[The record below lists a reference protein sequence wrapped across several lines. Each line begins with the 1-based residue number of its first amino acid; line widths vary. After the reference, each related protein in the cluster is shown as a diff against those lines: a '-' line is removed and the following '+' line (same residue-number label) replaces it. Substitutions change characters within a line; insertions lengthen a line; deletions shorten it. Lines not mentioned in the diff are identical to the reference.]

1 MPQTVAHRID
11 KTSPLYNLGQKE
23 LLNSKFEMLVT
34 LEGIVEPTGNSLQI
48 RSSYL
53 PNEILWAHRFE
64 TMVNYSKKRGT
75 YVVDCS
81 CLNAVLP
88 DNTPGISRK
97 NWEEKRQLDELSM
110 KRLKQS
116 TNMDTSITN
125 GKNVSRVKITETPHE
140 EDNNV

>member
-34 LEGIVEPTGNSLQI
+34 LEGIVEPTGNSVQI

-64 TMVNYSKKRGT
+64 TMVNYR
-75 YVVDCS
+75 YVF
-81 CLNAVLP
+81 
-88 DNTPGISRK
+88 T
-97 NWEEKRQLDELSM
+97 
-110 KRLKQS
+110 
-116 TNMDTSITN
+116 
-125 GKNVSRVKITETPHE
+125 
-140 EDNNV
+140 